1 MPDMHLLAR
10 VGWLRA
16 AVLGAN
22 DGILSTTGLMLV
34 IAASGQS
41 AHAIML
47 SGIAAL
53 IAGACSMAAGEF
65 VSVSAQADTEKTA
78 ILREQA
84 VMDARDEGM
93 EVHAL
98 GYAMDANAALRTPH
112 HDAAAE
118 LGISDEI
125 RARPI
130 QAAFASAASF
140 SLGAIVPLAL
150 ALAAPHAIVVPVVFA
165 GSLAALCGLGAMGAL
180 ASESDVRLSTLRV
193 TAFGLLVLAVTS
205 YVGHI
210 CGAIVQ

>member
-47 SGIAAL
+47 SGLAAL

-78 ILREQA
+78 IAREQA
-84 VMDARDEGM
+84 LLDAHDDGLD
-93 EVHAL
+93 VHAL
-98 GYAMDANAALRTPH
+98 GYAMDANAGLRRAQN
-112 HDAAAE
+112 DAAYE

-125 RARPI
+125 KAKPI
-130 QAAFASAASF
+130 QAALASALSF
-140 SLGAIVPLAL
+140 SLGALVPLAL
-150 ALAAPHAIVVPVVFA
+150 ALLAPHAAVVAVVFI

-180 ASESDVRLSTLRV
+180 ASESDVRLGTLRV
-193 TAFGLLVLAVTS
+193 TTFGLLVLAVTS

-210 CGAIVQ
+210 CGALAQ